1 MPKSK
6 KTFYKTGVF
15 VGKFFPPHKG
25 HLKAILECSTKCE
38 KLYVVLSHSLEQ
50 EQHLCKQNH
59 FNFIS
64 PIERLK

>member
-1 MPKSK
+1 MSKSK

-25 HLKAILECSTKCE
+25 HLKAILECSTQCE

-50 EQHLCKQNH
+50 EKRLCRENH
-59 FNFIS
+59 FDFIS